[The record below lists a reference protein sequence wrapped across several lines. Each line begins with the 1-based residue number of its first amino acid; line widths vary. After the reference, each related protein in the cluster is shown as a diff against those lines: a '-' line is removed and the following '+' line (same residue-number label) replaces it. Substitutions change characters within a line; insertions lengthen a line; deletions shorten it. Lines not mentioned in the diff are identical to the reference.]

1 MTSVSPRVPIFLF
14 TCIYFLRI
22 AGTPACEK
30 RYNNQLFIL
39 KVLSSEMDR
48 AEIRLIR

>member
-1 MTSVSPRVPIFLF
+1 MQLIAQNIRNGAMVFAVLVRKAGSPERFDI
-14 TCIYFLRI
+14 CRI
-22 AGTPACEK
+22 V
-30 RYNNQLFIL
+30 IL